1 MDPVKMGKFIAEL
14 RKEKG
19 LSQKDIAN
27 QFGIND
33 SSVSKWERGINAPD
47 IYYLG
52 PLSELL
58 GVSIKELLNG
68 ERKKP
73 KKQKVRNQKKVLELK
88 EVEKKFK
95 KKVVLKN
102 ISMTIYEGEIVGL
115 VGPNGAGKTTLLKSI
130 LNLYHISKG
139 EIIVMGRNMHSDFED
154 AISKIG
160 SLVDGPSSYS
170 YLTGMENM
178 KVMALLNHQKDLR
191 YALALVEKFKLN
203 NVIHK
208 KVKTY
213 SLGMKQR
220 LGLVLA
226 LMKKPK
232 ILLLDEP
239 MNGLDPLGM
248 KELREL
254 LKEISQKEKISIIMS
269 SHILSEMENVCDR
282 IIILDNGYIIDDL
295 EIEEMQNQDKTLE
308 EEFFTLTSGSTNQIG
323 GEV

>member
-19 LSQKDIAN
+19 LSQKDIADK
-27 QFGIND
+27 FGIND

-73 KKQKVRNQKKVLELK
+73 KKQKVKNHAKVLELK
-88 EVEKKFK
+88 GVEKKFK

-139 EIIVMGRNMHSDFED
+139 EIMVMGRNMHSDFEET
-154 AISKIG
+154 ISKIG

-170 YLTGMENM
+170 HLTGMENI

-191 YALALVEKFKLN
+191 DALALVEKFKLN

-232 ILLLDEP
+232 IILLDEP

-248 KELREL
+248 KELREF
-254 LKEISQKEKISIIMS
+254 LKDISQKEKISIIMS

-295 EIEEMQNQDKTLE
+295 EIEEMQNQEKTLE
-308 EEFFTLTSGSTNQIG
+308 EEFLTLTSGSQHQIG

>member
-1 MDPVKMGKFIAEL
+1 MNPVKMGKFITEL

-27 QFGIND
+27 HFGIND

-73 KKQKVRNQKKVLELK
+73 KKTKLKHQKKVLELK
-88 EVEKKFK
+88 GVEKKFQ
-95 KKVVLKN
+95 KKVILKD

-130 LNLYHISKG
+130 LNLYSISKG
-139 EIIVMGRNMHSDFED
+139 EVFVMGRNMQQNFEE
-154 AISKIG
+154 AISQIG
-160 SLVDGPSSYS
+160 SLIDGPSSYS
-170 YLTGMENM
+170 DLTGMENI
-178 KVMALLNHQKDLR
+178 KVVALMNHMKDLGDSKI
-191 YALALVEKFKLN
+191 LVEKLKLN
-203 NVIHK
+203 HVIHK

-239 MNGLDPLGM
+239 MNGLDPLGI

-254 LKEISQKEKISIIMS
+254 LKEISQKEKISILMS

-282 IIILDNGYIIDDL
+282 IIILDNGYIIDDIEME
-295 EIEEMQNQDKTLE
+295 EIQNQEKTLE
-308 EEFFTLTSGSTNQIG
+308 EEFFTLTSGSHHQIG